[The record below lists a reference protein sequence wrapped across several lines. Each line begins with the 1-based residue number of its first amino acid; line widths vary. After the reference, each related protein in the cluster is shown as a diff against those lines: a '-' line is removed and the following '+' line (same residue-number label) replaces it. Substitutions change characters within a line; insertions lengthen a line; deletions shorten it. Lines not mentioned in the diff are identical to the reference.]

1 MKIKWIGKY
10 DGKNLPTVDVEV
22 GAKKLPE
29 VTSKSAIMLAFCQSY
44 QQTRKICRRKHGG
57 KMIYQQDWLMRQIEA
72 MIQAILAVALGIS
85 ANEQTATQIEDSSYG
100 KMLEK
105 MIDDGDICAAEDLL
119 FNDLDQSDLS
129 WLQIALDFYSKLNNC
144 SDDYLAMHDFSREEI
159 DQGLR
164 YICTLFGYDFLV
176 SN

>member
-1 MKIKWIGKY
+1 
-10 DGKNLPTVDVEV
+10 
-22 GAKKLPE
+22 
-29 VTSKSAIMLAFCQSY
+29 
-44 QQTRKICRRKHGG
+44 
-57 KMIYQQDWLMRQIEA
+57 MIYQQDWFMRQIEA

-176 SN
+176 SNQSIIDYFVSYSFVFERHFFSTFDDHFVKRVYKISAVTV

>member
-1 MKIKWIGKY
+1 MRFGDLIASRASCLCDKTAVIYNDKEY
-10 DGKNLPTVDVEV
+10 
-22 GAKKLPE
+22 
-29 VTSKSAIMLAFCQSY
+29 SY
-44 QQTRKICRRKHGG
+44 AEI
-57 KMIYQQDWLMRQIEA
+57 D
-72 MIQAILAVALGIS
+72 
-85 ANEQTATQIEDSSYG
+85 ANANSV
-100 KMLEK
+100 
-105 MIDDGDICAAEDLL
+105 AAEDLL

>member
-1 MKIKWIGKY
+1 
-10 DGKNLPTVDVEV
+10 
-22 GAKKLPE
+22 
-29 VTSKSAIMLAFCQSY
+29 
-44 QQTRKICRRKHGG
+44 
-57 KMIYQQDWLMRQIEA
+57 
-72 MIQAILAVALGIS
+72 MIQVNKTTIPSLNSDSGYFVNS
-85 ANEQTATQIEDSSYG
+85 FNEMIIESGEKVPFENKRIADEIIDNG

-105 MIDDGDICAAEDLL
+105 MIDDGDICVAEDLL
-119 FNDLDQSDLS
+119 FNDLDQSDSS

>member
-1 MKIKWIGKY
+1 
-10 DGKNLPTVDVEV
+10 
-22 GAKKLPE
+22 
-29 VTSKSAIMLAFCQSY
+29 
-44 QQTRKICRRKHGG
+44 
-57 KMIYQQDWLMRQIEA
+57 MIYQQDWLMRQIEA
-72 MIQAILAVALGIS
+72 MIPSNFGCCTWDIS
-85 ANEQTATQIEDSSYG
+85 QRQTATQIEDSSYG

>member
-1 MKIKWIGKY
+1 
-10 DGKNLPTVDVEV
+10 
-22 GAKKLPE
+22 
-29 VTSKSAIMLAFCQSY
+29 
-44 QQTRKICRRKHGG
+44 
-57 KMIYQQDWLMRQIEA
+57 MIYQQDWLMRQIEA

-100 KMLEK
+100 
-105 MIDDGDICAAEDLL
+105 
-119 FNDLDQSDLS
+119 NLS

-159 DQGLR
+159 EQGLR

>member
-1 MKIKWIGKY
+1 
-10 DGKNLPTVDVEV
+10 
-22 GAKKLPE
+22 
-29 VTSKSAIMLAFCQSY
+29 
-44 QQTRKICRRKHGG
+44 
-57 KMIYQQDWLMRQIEA
+57 MIYQQDWLMRQIEA

-119 FNDLDQSDLS
+119 FNDLDQSDSS

-144 SDDYLAMHDFSREEI
+144 SDDYLACMI
-159 DQGLR
+159 
-164 YICTLFGYDFLV
+164 FLV
-176 SN
+176 KKLIKDFDTSARCLVMIFW

>member
-1 MKIKWIGKY
+1 
-10 DGKNLPTVDVEV
+10 
-22 GAKKLPE
+22 
-29 VTSKSAIMLAFCQSY
+29 
-44 QQTRKICRRKHGG
+44 
-57 KMIYQQDWLMRQIEA
+57 MIYQQDWLMRQIEA

-85 ANEQTATQIEDSSYG
+85 ANEQTATQI
-100 KMLEK
+100 
-105 MIDDGDICAAEDLL
+105 
-119 FNDLDQSDLS
+119 QSDLS

-176 SN
+176 GN